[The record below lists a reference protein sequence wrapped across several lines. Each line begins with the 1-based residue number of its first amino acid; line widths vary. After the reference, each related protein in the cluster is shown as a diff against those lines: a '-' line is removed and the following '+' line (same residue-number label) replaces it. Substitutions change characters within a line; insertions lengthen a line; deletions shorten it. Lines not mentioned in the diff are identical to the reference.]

1 MSEPFNDTNAAPSPI
16 GDYASA
22 LASLPNDE
30 LLAALDL
37 ALLELEKR
45 LLRYAQSGHE
55 LREMADEGL
64 VLSVRAA
71 ARLGQAQSSAAHTAG
86 HLQIVGV
93 GDWQPTSTQPDWN
106 DDPRAA
112 SEGDERS

>member
-1 MSEPFNDTNAAPSPI
+1 MSEPFDDSNAAPSPI

-55 LREMADEGL
+55 VREMGDEGL

-71 ARLGQAQSSAAHTAG
+71 ARLAQGQSSGGGTAG
-86 HLQIVGV
+86 RPHSVGG
-93 GDWQPTSTQPDWN
+93 GDWQPTSPQPDWN